1 MKTSQSISVFL
12 TEAETYAALEEYVR
26 RRVMM
31 EGLDLQGYKLDDA
44 DSSCKDKEHGAYF
57 FFLKDESNE

>member
-12 TEAETYAALEEYVR
+12 TEAETYQALEEYVR

-44 DSSCKDKEHGAYF
+44 DSTCSSPEKGAYF
-57 FFLKDESNE
+57 FFVKEE

>member
-12 TEAETYAALEEYVR
+12 TEAETYQALEEYVR

-31 EGLDLQGYKLDDA
+31 EGLDLQGYRLDDA
-44 DSSCKDKEHGAYF
+44 DSTCKSPEKGAYF
-57 FFLKDESNE
+57 FFVKEE